1 MEKLGRKIQIGLI
14 VFLSLCSLAVNGGM
28 FYILADYHS
37 DHYRE
42 LAEVH
47 MTQQH
52 QNCSQR
58 LSVLGEQIRLFGED
72 EVLMEEIADGKWSE
86 AGERI
91 TAFIQSSG
99 GIESFQI
106 YTLSE
111 EEKGWE
117 VRSYGRGN
125 VGRIEPMLLEQYLE
139 RAVRAGSDA
148 AWFLREGAAEGEEC
162 LSYLM
167 PAAKENKNTA
177 FFLAN
182 VSVDSYMN
190 SLASANSNLWEEHPA
205 IVSESAAWYSDGFAE
220 EKFSHIESYHEGITQ
235 TAGDEMIY
243 VKELTGMGEKLVQ
256 VISLKTGSLLLPA
269 GIGLLAIFLV
279 SLVFIYFGSRFISRT
294 ITVPLNEMQEK
305 MKNTLNQ

>member
-1 MEKLGRKIQIGLI
+1 MEKLGRKIRIGLV
-14 VFLSLCSLAVNGGM
+14 VFLGLCSLAVNGGV

-72 EVLMEEIADGKWSE
+72 EVLVEEIADGKWRE
-86 AGERI
+86 AEERI
-91 TAFIQSSG
+91 AAFIQSSG

-106 YTLSE
+106 YTLSGDGKE
-111 EEKGWE
+111 WE
-117 VRSYGRGN
+117 IRTCGRGDA
-125 VGRIEPMLLEQYLE
+125 GRITPALLEQYQE
-139 RAVRAGSDA
+139 RAAQAGSDTV
-148 AWFLREGAAEGEEC
+148 WFLREGTVEGEEY

-167 PAAKENKNTA
+167 PATKENKNTA

-182 VSVDSYMN
+182 VPVDSYMD

-205 IVSESAAWYSDGFAE
+205 IISESAAWYSEGFDV
-220 EKFSHIESYHEGITQ
+220 EKFSDIESYHEGVTR

-243 VKELTGMGEKLVQ
+243 VRELTGMGEKFVQ

-269 GIGLLAIFLV
+269 GLGFLAIFLV